1 METTNLAV
9 GSRIDHELHGPG
21 VVTFVGADHLGID
34 FDRGGEALI
43 RRDAL
48 ERDLPPTRQAVVEPA
63 RQALPWPDSTFVPEG
78 KDARHF
84 PGSHW
89 EPFVAQP
96 SEILM
101 RLPEMMSAALPQTT
115 ADDRREPPRAL
126 PEGWPKGLAVV
137 WPQRTQGLAVVVCA
151 AGEGAMIDSLF
162 PFFGSG
168 SLHTLTLAQV
178 KVFGS
183 GLEAQVTAYRGDA
196 ELTFYDTRYLIHRA
210 WYEADRDYDFIL
222 TGIAYSAHPAEKR
235 EWQVTRHPDEVAWLN
250 RRLKEG
256 EQPLQA
262 TCTVSLQGAAAFLP
276 VDGWDVDDY
285 SFHAPV
291 KSVEGFKD
299 WLGQDGWRLR
309 ATVMREG
316 DEDFDLDVVVTRRAW
331 KGEAPPQ
338 AGQDIEGQLW
348 LQAYLLGPR

>member
-151 AGEGAMIDSLF
+151 AGEGATIDSLF

-168 SLHTLTLAQV
+168 SLHTLTLDASQ
-178 KVFGS
+178 
-183 GLEAQVTAYRGDA
+183 GL
-196 ELTFYDTRYLIHRA
+196 
-210 WYEADRDYDFIL
+210 
-222 TGIAYSAHPAEKR
+222 
-235 EWQVTRHPDEVAWLN
+235 WQRPGGPGHGVPGR
-250 RRLKEG
+250 
-256 EQPLQA
+256 
-262 TCTVSLQGAAAFLP
+262 
-276 VDGWDVDDY
+276 
-285 SFHAPV
+285 
-291 KSVEGFKD
+291 
-299 WLGQDGWRLR
+299 
-309 ATVMREG
+309 
-316 DEDFDLDVVVTRRAW
+316 RRADLLRH
-331 KGEAPPQ
+331 ALPDPPGLVRS
-338 AGQDIEGQLW
+338 GQGLRLHPHGHRVLRPPGRESGV
-348 LQAYLLGPR
+348 ASHPTP